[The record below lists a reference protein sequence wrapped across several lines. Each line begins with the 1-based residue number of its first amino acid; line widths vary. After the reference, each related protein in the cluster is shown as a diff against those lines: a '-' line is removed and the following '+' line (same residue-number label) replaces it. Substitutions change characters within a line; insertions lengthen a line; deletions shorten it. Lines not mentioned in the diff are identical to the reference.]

1 MTLRVDEKTDVTVME
16 AAVSLPPGTVYR
28 GSLWLLDEP
37 LTALFCSNRC
47 PGGIILKTY
56 DLARAMRDAG
66 VPVIGGFQTP
76 MERECL
82 RLLLRGAQP
91 RDWRTALDEDR
102 LLVLSPFTS
111 TVRRPTAQLAA
122 QRNDLVSELAHQVFI
137 AHAAPGSKTEAF
149 ARKLA
154 ATGKPLLT
162 LDSPAN
168 GNLVEIGTE
177 AIAPERVSKSFDRL
191 LRILGDSPIEANGRV
206 RLGDARTL
214 RGVRPA
220 SVDAVVTSPPY
231 INAIDYLRGHKLA
244 LVWLGFA
251 TPKIRNIKSLGVGS
265 STRHQR
271 QESNRLNGIVRTAS
285 VEDLSP
291 NIERVVKRYVH
302 DMAACLKQTYRV
314 LRPGGYAVYVVSNS
328 MLRGVEVDTA
338 KIIVE
343 TASDA
348 GLQLEDSYVRDIP
361 REHRYLPPPQATA
374 NSQLATR
381 MRTESVLRFQKNNGQ
396 GPQ

>member
-82 RLLLRGAQP
+82 RLLLRGAQPVVVCPARGIDNMRIP

-177 AIAPERVSKSFDRL
+177 AIAPERV
-191 LRILGDSPIEANGRV
+191 G
-206 RLGDARTL
+206 
-214 RGVRPA
+214 
-220 SVDAVVTSPPY
+220 
-231 INAIDYLRGHKLA
+231 
-244 LVWLGFA
+244 
-251 TPKIRNIKSLGVGS
+251 
-265 STRHQR
+265 
-271 QESNRLNGIVRTAS
+271 
-285 VEDLSP
+285 
-291 NIERVVKRYVH
+291 
-302 DMAACLKQTYRV
+302 
-314 LRPGGYAVYVVSNS
+314 
-328 MLRGVEVDTA
+328 
-338 KIIVE
+338 
-343 TASDA
+343 
-348 GLQLEDSYVRDIP
+348 
-361 REHRYLPPPQATA
+361 
-374 NSQLATR
+374 
-381 MRTESVLRFQKNNGQ
+381 
-396 GPQ
+396 